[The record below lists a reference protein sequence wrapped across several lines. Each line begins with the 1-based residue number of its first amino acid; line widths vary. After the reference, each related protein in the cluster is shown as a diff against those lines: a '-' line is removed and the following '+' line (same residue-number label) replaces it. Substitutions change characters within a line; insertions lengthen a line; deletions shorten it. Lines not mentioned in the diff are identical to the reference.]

1 MMTDTLLIYRACGVE
16 TREDWLRMLAND
28 NGLPL
33 ATVAR
38 AAERFGSAG
47 EFTELVAFCE
57 AKPGT
62 VQ

>member
-1 MMTDTLLIYRACGVE
+1 MEDSLLVYRALGAE
-16 TREDWLRMLAND
+16 SRDDWLRLLAND

-33 ATVAR
+33 ATVTQ

-57 AKPGT
+57 TSEET